1 MQSEKSRERSAIN
14 QKWNRE
20 KCNAIRKINKEKC
33 NAIRRI
39 KMNQSNRTKQTT
51 TKNMTRNHYNNSQVP
66 RKYPNTK
73 LLPIQKHE
81 HGQIPH
87 AIDSESII

>member
-1 MQSEKSRERSAIN
+1 MQSIRSAI
-14 QKWNRE
+14 E
-20 KCNAIRKINKEKC
+20 KSAMRSDKSTKKSAI
-33 NAIRRI
+33 AIKRI
-39 KMNQSNRTKQTT
+39 KMNQSNRTEQTT
-51 TKNMTRNHYNNSQVP
+51 TKNITRNHYNNSQVP